1 MTRVEA
7 YISDVE
13 TGKIQ
18 AGNYIKQ
25 AIFRYKADLKE
36 YEFHQEEYT
45 KCIEF
50 IGLLMHYT
58 GQFSGKHFELSDFQH
73 FIIANIVGIYHRETN
88 RRKYT
93 MSYIEM
99 ARKNGKTAFMSA
111 LALYMLI
118 ADCAGAPEI
127 VVCANTEKQAQI
139 AFLMCHRFVKQL
151 DKEENVFHINRG
163 KKITFD
169 SNFGQLYV
177 IASNSKGLDGFNCS
191 FAILDEYHAATDTGA
206 KDVIQSSMA
215 MRENPHLAIITTAGF
230 DKTAPCYE
238 LRNQCIDILSGVS
251 SDESIFAAIF
261 EHDKEDNLF
270 DPSVWIKSNPNLGVT
285 VKTEWL
291 TDQSNKM
298 KAFKSEESGI
308 KTKNF
313 NIWVDSSN
321 TWIND
326 KYIIDAQ
333 KRFTDE
339 IKSAIW
345 NEDTIAYCGI
355 DLASTGDLT
364 GASFLVKS
372 DEYYYFSNRYY
383 LPSETVRKAP
393 YNRDKYAKW
402 VLAGFI
408 TETPGNVTD
417 YDYILRDI
425 LAFGERCRIRKLFYD
440 AYNATQFAINATA
453 EGLNMVPYSQS
464 LLSFNRPTKEM
475 ERLLLKQEVIIESN
489 PVNTFCFRNV
499 ALKEDWNGNV
509 KPIKTVNDAN
519 KIDGVIA
526 MIMALA
532 GYLSEPKYNYSGI

>member
-1 MTRVEA
+1 MTRVDL
-7 YISDVE
+7 YVSGIE
-13 TGKIQ
+13 TGRIQ

-25 AIFRYKADLKE
+25 AIARYRADLKD
-36 YEFHQEEYT
+36 YEFREDEYT
-45 KCIEF
+45 KCVDF
-50 IGLLMHYT
+50 IGLLKHYT
-58 GQFSGKHFELSDFQH
+58 GQFSGKNFELSPWQH
-73 FIIANIVGIYHRETN
+73 FIIANIIGMYHKGTD

-118 ADCAGAPEI
+118 ADCKGAPEI

-139 AFLMCHRFVKQL
+139 AFLMCHRFVKQM
-151 DKEENVFHINRG
+151 DREEKIFHINRG

-191 FAILDEYHAATDTGA
+191 FAILDEYHAAADTGA

-230 DKTAPCYE
+230 DRTAPCYE

-251 SDESIFAAIF
+251 RDESIFAAIF
-261 EHDKEDNLF
+261 EHDKEDDLF
-270 DPSVWIKSNPNLGVT
+270 NPSVWIKSNPNLGVT

-291 TDQSNKM
+291 SEQSDKM
-298 KAFKSEESGI
+298 KNFKSEETGI

-313 NIWVDSSN
+313 NIWVDSSK
-321 TWIND
+321 TWID
-326 KYIIDAQ
+326 ERYIIDAQ

-339 IKSAIW
+339 IKAAIW
-345 NEDTIAYCGI
+345 NGETVAYAGV
-355 DLASTGDLT
+355 DLASTSDLT
-364 GASFLVKS
+364 SISFLVKN
-372 DEYYYFSNRYY
+372 DTYYWFSNRYY

-402 VLAGFI
+402 VSEGYL

-425 LAFGERCRIRKLFYD
+425 LNFNNRCMISKIFYD
-440 AYNATQFAINATA
+440 AYNATQFAINATG

-464 LLSFNRPTKEM
+464 LSSFNRPTKEM
-475 ERLLLKQEVIIESN
+475 ERLILKQDVVIESN

-499 ALKEDWNGNV
+499 ALKEDWNGNT
-509 KPIKTVNDAN
+509 KPIKTVNSAN

-526 MIMALA
+526 MIMSLA
-532 GYLSEPKYNYSGI
+532 GYLSEPQYNFSGL